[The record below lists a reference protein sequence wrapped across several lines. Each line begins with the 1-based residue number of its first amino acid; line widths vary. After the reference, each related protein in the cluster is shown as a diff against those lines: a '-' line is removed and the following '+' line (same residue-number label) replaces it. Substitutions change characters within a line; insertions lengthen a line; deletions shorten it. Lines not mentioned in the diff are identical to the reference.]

1 MLKGL
6 FEGVQYVKYLG
17 IPSFI
22 ILFLFFIKK
31 LVIKDY
37 QKPFLLICFV
47 FLLSAFN
54 WNMQGLMEIYF
65 ILNFLVLLMFKE
77 VSKIKI
83 DLRFA
88 NILVVLS
95 LLLEVASSG
104 INIDFS
110 YFAALN
116 SSTSNLDGGVSFYFG
131 LFALNF
137 LYQKILLVLYE
148 HFLFNCC
155 YKKDCFWVCLFHQ

>member
-1 MLKGL
+1 
-6 FEGVQYVKYLG
+6 
-17 IPSFI
+17 
-22 ILFLFFIKK
+22 
-31 LVIKDY
+31 
-37 QKPFLLICFV
+37 
-47 FLLSAFN
+47 
-54 WNMQGLMEIYF
+54 MQGLMEIYF

-137 LYQKILLVLYE
+137 LYQKNTSGSL
-148 HFLFNCC
+148 
-155 YKKDCFWVCLFHQ
+155 